1 MIIEGFCLVFV
12 IVFSISI
19 IHRRTFPVNW
29 ITDGDN
35 LDQRA
40 PIADAMQRYSD
51 DRALAF
57 HTPGHKQG
65 LGAHQ
70 LLKKLITDEGLRQ
83 EVSLMDEL
91 DDLHDPRGI
100 IKDAQHL
107 AAQLWHADHAIFFVN
122 GTTSAVQTMIMS
134 TVGEGDTILVPRNA
148 HRCVTNA
155 LILSGAKPVFLSPEL
170 DHDFD
175 IALNISIST
184 VEHAVEKFPDA
195 RALVITSPNYY
206 GVPADLKSIA
216 DIVHRHGM
224 LLLVDEAHGAHL
236 QFSDRLPISAM
247 DAGADMS
254 AQSTHKLLGS
264 LTQTSMLM
272 INSAR
277 IERVRRVSSML
288 QSTSPNYLLLASLDI
303 ARLQM
308 QSEGATLIEQTI
320 DRSQRLREGIRSV
333 NGLRLFEMPSLDPT
347 KVTVDMRGLGLTGL
361 EAEQILRHRL
371 KIQCELS
378 DPNNVL
384 FLITCADTQQTVDR
398 LFEAL
403 KMLTKFRKAAGE
415 RTIIHRSTA
424 PPIIEPIITPRQ
436 AFYSST
442 LTVGLRESIGRISAE
457 EVTFYPPGIPL
468 ICPGELLTVEHVDE
482 IEERLSMG
490 MRVVGAADRSLRT
503 LKITFPHPPM

>member
-1 MIIEGFCLVFV
+1 M
-12 IVFSISI
+12 
-19 IHRRTFPVNW
+19 N
-29 ITDGDN
+29 
-35 LDQRA
+35 A

-70 LLKKLITDEGLRQ
+70 LLRRLITDEGLRQ

-100 IKDAQHL
+100 IDEAQQL

-148 HRCVTNA
+148 HRSVSNA
-155 LILSGAKPVFLSPEL
+155 LILSGAKPVFLCPEF
-170 DHDFD
+170 DRDFD
-175 IALNISIST
+175 IALNITPST
-184 VEHAVEKFPDA
+184 VEQAVEQFPNA

-206 GVPADLKSIA
+206 GVPADLQSIA
-216 DIVHRHGM
+216 EIVHRHGM

-236 QFSDRLPISAM
+236 QFSTRLPISAM
-247 DAGADMS
+247 DAGADIA

-277 IERVRRVSSML
+277 IDLERVRRVSSML

-303 ARLQM
+303 ARFQM
-308 QSEGATLIEQTI
+308 QSNGSTLIEQTI
-320 DRSQRLREGIRSV
+320 DRAQRLREDIRSIS
-333 NGLRLFEMPSLDPT
+333 GLRLFEMSSLDPT
-347 KVTVDMRGLGLTGL
+347 KITVDVRGLGLTGL
-361 EAEQILRHRL
+361 EAEHILRHQL

-384 FLITCADTQQTVDR
+384 FLVTYADTQSTLDR
-398 LFEAL
+398 LLDAL
-403 KMLTKFRKAAGE
+403 KKLSSMGKATGGRAIN
-415 RTIIHRSTA
+415 RRSTA
-424 PPIIEPIITPRQ
+424 PLIIEPIITPRQ

-442 LTVGLRESIGRISAE
+442 ATVALRESIGRICAE
-457 EVTFYPPGIPL
+457 EITFYPPGIPL
-468 ICPGELLTVEHVDE
+468 ICPGEL
-482 IEERLSMG
+482 
-490 MRVVGAADRSLRT
+490 
-503 LKITFPHPPM
+503 IT

>member
-1 MIIEGFCLVFV
+1 MLL
-12 IVFSISI
+12 
-19 IHRRTFPVNW
+19 N
-29 ITDGDN
+29 
-35 LDQRA
+35 A

-70 LLKKLITDEGLRQ
+70 LLRRLITDEGLRQ

-100 IKDAQHL
+100 IDEAQQL
-107 AAQLWHADHAIFFVN
+107 AAQLWHADHALFFVN

-134 TVGEGDTILVPRNA
+134 TVGEGDTVLVPRNA
-148 HRCVTNA
+148 HRCVSNA
-155 LILSGAKPVFLSPEL
+155 LILSGAKPVFLCPEF

-175 IALNISIST
+175 IALNITPST
-184 VEHAVEKFPDA
+184 VEQAVEQFPNA

-216 DIVHRHGM
+216 EIAHRHGM

-236 QFSDRLPISAM
+236 QFSARLPISAM
-247 DAGADMS
+247 DAGADIA

-277 IERVRRVSSML
+277 IDLERVRRVSSML

-308 QSEGATLIEQTI
+308 QSNGSTLIEQTI
-320 DRSQRLREGIRSV
+320 DRAQRLREAIRSIS
-333 NGLRLFEMPSLDPT
+333 GLRLFETPSLDPT
-347 KVTVDMRGLGLTGL
+347 KITVDVRGLGLTGL
-361 EAEQILRHRL
+361 EAEHILRHQL

-384 FLITCADTQQTVDR
+384 FLVTYADTQSTLDR
-398 LFEAL
+398 LLDAL
-403 KMLTKFRKAAGE
+403 KKLSSMGKATGGRAIN
-415 RTIIHRSTA
+415 RRSTA
-424 PPIIEPIITPRQ
+424 PLIIEPIITPRQ

-442 LTVGLRESIGRISAE
+442 TTVALRESIGRISAE
-457 EVTFYPPGIPL
+457 EITFYPPGIPL
-468 ICPGELLTVEHVDE
+468 ICPGELITAELVDA
-482 IEERLSMG
+482 IEENMSVGR
-490 MRVVGAADRSLRT
+490 RVVGAADKSMLTIRV
-503 LKITFPHPPM
+503 I

>member
-1 MIIEGFCLVFV
+1 M
-12 IVFSISI
+12 
-19 IHRRTFPVNW
+19 N
-29 ITDGDN
+29 
-35 LDQRA
+35 A

-70 LLKKLITDEGLRQ
+70 LLRRLITDEGLRQ

-100 IKDAQHL
+100 IDEAQQL
-107 AAQLWHADHAIFFVN
+107 AAQLWHADHALFFVN

-134 TVGEGDTILVPRNA
+134 TVGEGDTVLVPRNA
-148 HRCVTNA
+148 HRCVSNA
-155 LILSGAKPVFLSPEL
+155 LILSGAKPVFLCPEF

-175 IALNISIST
+175 IALNITPST
-184 VEHAVEKFPDA
+184 VEQAVEQFPNA

-216 DIVHRHGM
+216 EIAHRHGM

-236 QFSDRLPISAM
+236 QFSARLPISAM
-247 DAGADMS
+247 DAGADIA

-277 IERVRRVSSML
+277 IDLERVRRVSSML

-308 QSEGATLIEQTI
+308 QSNGSTLIEQTI
-320 DRSQRLREGIRSV
+320 DRAQRLREAIRSIS
-333 NGLRLFEMPSLDPT
+333 GLRLFETPSLDPT
-347 KVTVDMRGLGLTGL
+347 KITVDVRGLGLTGL
-361 EAEQILRHRL
+361 EAEHILRHQL

-384 FLITCADTQQTVDR
+384 FLVTYADTQSTLDR
-398 LFEAL
+398 LLDAL
-403 KMLTKFRKAAGE
+403 KKLSSMGKATGGRAIN
-415 RTIIHRSTA
+415 RRSTA
-424 PPIIEPIITPRQ
+424 PLIIEPIITPRQ

-442 LTVGLRESIGRISAE
+442 TTVALRESIGRISAE
-457 EVTFYPPGIPL
+457 EITFYPPGIPL
-468 ICPGELLTVEHVDE
+468 ICPGELITAELVDA
-482 IEERLSMG
+482 IEENMSVGR
-490 MRVVGAADRSLRT
+490 RVVGAADKSMLTIRV
-503 LKITFPHPPM
+503 I